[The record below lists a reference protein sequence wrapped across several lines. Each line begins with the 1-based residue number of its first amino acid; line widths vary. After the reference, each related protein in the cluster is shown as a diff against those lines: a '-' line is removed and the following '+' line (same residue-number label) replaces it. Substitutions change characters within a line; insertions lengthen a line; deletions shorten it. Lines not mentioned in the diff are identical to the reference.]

1 MEGLLS
7 LQVGVQQLISDPK
20 IILLICLGVFIGI
33 VFGSIPGL
41 TASLGVTILLP
52 FTYAMTAGE
61 GMAILVA
68 VFVGGISGGLIS
80 AILLNIPGTPSSVVT
95 CFDGSPMAKQ
105 GRAGEALV
113 LGTFASLIGG
123 IISAVALV
131 FLSSLLAKVALYFG
145 PWDYFALGVMGLCVV
160 VGLVA
165 KDIVKGLIMAVIGL
179 ILSMVGMD
187 SVSGVA
193 RLTFGQWQLNAGFSN
208 LPTMMGMFAFA
219 EIMMQLR
226 TLRTKMTVTSPPKVP
241 LFPKKES
248 IVGKGKFYGVSGLIG
263 TVIGILPGIGQT
275 TAAFISY
282 SQCRSMSKKP
292 ELYGTGCDEGVIAS
306 ETANNA
312 VCGGALIPMLTM
324 GIPGDMV
331 TAILMG
337 GLVMHGLQPGP
348 LLFKQNPDIIGIV
361 FLAYILA
368 NVIMYIMQ
376 LGLMRVFIKLL
387 KIPAYFLYPAVLL
400 MCIVGTIATNNRIF
414 DVGVMVGIG
423 ILSYLLAS
431 QGFSLVP
438 MVLGYVLGDIIESN
452 FRTAVMVSYGNV
464 GAIFTRPAAVVFL
477 VVGAFL
483 VIRALL
489 KEARTSKPSA

>member
-7 LQVGVQQLISDPK
+7 MQIGIQQLFSDPK
-20 IILLICLGVFIGI
+20 IILLICSGVFIGI

-52 FTYAMTAGE
+52 FTYAMTASE

-113 LGTFASLIGG
+113 LGTFASLVGG

-131 FLSSLLAKVALYFG
+131 FTSSLLAKVALYFG

-179 ILSMVGMD
+179 LLSMVGMD

-219 EIMMQLR
+219 EIMIQLR
-226 TLRTKMTVTSPPKVP
+226 TLKTKMTVTSPPKVP
-241 LFPKKES
+241 LLPKKTS
-248 IVGKGKFYGVSGLIG
+248 IVGKGKFYGISGLIG

-282 SQCRSMSKKP
+282 SQCRGVSKTP
-292 ELYGTGCDEGVIAS
+292 ELYGKGCDEGVIAS

-361 FLAYILA
+361 FL
-368 NVIMYIMQ
+368 
-376 LGLMRVFIKLL
+376 
-387 KIPAYFLYPAVLL
+387 
-400 MCIVGTIATNNRIF
+400 
-414 DVGVMVGIG
+414 
-423 ILSYLLAS
+423 S
-431 QGFSLVP
+431 
-438 MVLGYVLGDIIESN
+438 
-452 FRTAVMVSYGNV
+452 
-464 GAIFTRPAAVVFL
+464 
-477 VVGAFL
+477 
-483 VIRALL
+483 
-489 KEARTSKPSA
+489 